1 MSALDGLEA
10 PRLPGLREAT
20 RLQRDLYLY
29 WSCVA
34 RADGAGLTSRGY
46 VARPA
51 LRRLCED
58 LSVGEPAA
66 PPMGAMDGAQSDAAE
81 ADLPRLLFIRRTL
94 ERLGLLHV
102 SGADESQR
110 LGAAETRVMA
120 RYLARPLA
128 ERSRMLTRLWL
139 GGAWWPD
146 QLDPRAGLPGLLTPA
161 APRVAIARRRLIEE
175 IASLAP
181 GEVIPAPQT
190 WRPANAT
197 NAHTRTA
204 RRRMTTR
211 PVTHGSATPGDDVA
225 PAALAGP
232 LAWLGAVV
240 WDEAAG
246 EWLAGLPGHALHESR
261 QGSQG
266 RTEGDTATELA
277 ERHGRVVAQSD
288 LSVIA
293 YPPFSGPELLTL
305 DLCASRE
312 ALSQTARY
320 RLTRAAFSGARD
332 FGWDAAEVARRL
344 ERLIGAAL
352 PGSLPG
358 SLPNSL
364 RVTLGDWERLA
375 SRLRMEERVTLLEVA
390 MPETLDALLA
400 DRASAGWGVR
410 RLTPTAATLAP
421 EAASRARAWLLRHG
435 ALPAMSQGGEIPPLA
450 QR

>member
-1 MSALDGLEA
+1 MSASEA
-10 PRLPGLREAT
+10 PGLGEAV
-20 RLQRDLYLY
+20 RVQRDLYLY

-34 RADGAGLTSRGY
+34 QAGGVGLTSRGY

-51 LRRLCED
+51 LRRLRDD
-58 LSVGEPAA
+58 LAAGEPAA
-66 PPMGAMDGAQSDAAE
+66 RPAMQAADNADDADDDAAE
-81 ADLPRLLFIRRTL
+81 TDLLRMLFIRRAL

-102 SGADESQR
+102 NGASEPQR
-110 LGAAETRVMA
+110 LEAAQTRVMA

-128 ERSRMLTRLWL
+128 ERSRMLVRLWL

-146 QLDPRAGLPGLLTPA
+146 RLDPRAGLPALLTPA

-175 IASLAP
+175 IASCAP
-181 GEVIPAPQT
+181 GEVVPAPQT
-190 WRPANAT
+190 WRPARAAPT
-197 NAHTRTA
+197 THGRTA
-204 RRRMTTR
+204 RRRATTR
-211 PVTHGSATPGDDVA
+211 STPRATTAPDDDIA

-240 WDEAAG
+240 WDDAAG
-246 EWLAGLPGHALHESR
+246 EWLAGLPSSALREGH
-261 QGSQG
+261 
-266 RTEGDTATELA
+266 EGAEGQTDGDATPALA

-344 ERLIGAAL
+344 ERLIGGVARPGAL
-352 PGSLPG
+352 PKSAPKPLPR
-358 SLPNSL
+358 SL
-364 RVTLGDWERLA
+364 RVTLDDWERLA
-375 SRLRMEERVTLLEVA
+375 SRLRMEQGVTLLEVA
-390 MPETLDALLA
+390 TPETLDALLS
-400 DRASAGWGVR
+400 DRASAGWGIR

-421 EAASRARAWLLRHG
+421 EAAPRARAWLLRHG
-435 ALPAMSQGGEIPPLA
+435 HLPAMRDGE
-450 QR
+450 